1 MPEQEEDR
9 HHFLFNIN
17 DRNTYLTTGGLGAI
31 GLEAAKWMT
40 SEGAKFNV
48 LCWRN
53 GVGKIIKHATEV
65 IESLKNTRKCVI
77 SHNLDISDKEGCTRL
92 IETINREKLH
102 FNNQTFPPL
111 RGIKHAAG
119 IISDPTSAN

>member
-1 MPEQEEDR
+1 
-9 HHFLFNIN
+9 
-17 DRNTYLTTGGLGAI
+17 
-31 GLEAAKWMT
+31 MT

-53 GVGKIIKHATEV
+53 PPIKHATEV
-65 IESLKNTRKCVI
+65 IESLNNTRKCVI

-92 IETINREKLH
+92 IETINGEKLH

-111 RGIKHAAG
+111 RGMQHAAG
-119 IISDPTSAN
+119 IISDPTSANQAWEKYKETFLGKVNRHLQVYRGSFVTTRCM